1 MVSTLCRLQCSWER
15 GKPVWETS
23 KCNVAS
29 ESNISGASGPTE
41 TVHNHPVMVYMA
53 SRERNKPIQDGGDAD
68 APLWLREAI

>member
-1 MVSTLCRLQCSWER
+1 MFLFCVLHSHVDWIKVVSTLCRLQCSWER

-41 TVHNHPVMVYMA
+41 TVHNHPVMVSMA
-53 SRERNKPIQDGGDAD
+53 SREKTSLTG
-68 APLWLREAI
+68 